1 MSKVRDLVKNGY
13 SKGRGPD
20 KKKRV
25 PRGTKA
31 LSPGNSGSNP
41 YWDKLRSEVK
51 APTVSR

>member
-1 MSKVRDLVKNGY
+1 MSKVRDLVKNEY

-31 LSPGNSGSNP
+31 LSAGISGSNP